1 MPDDVDT
8 DISDLDITDEELA
21 ELALAAD
28 PNAPLDDDAVPFN
41 SMQPEGAALLPQW
54 YMPVDA
60 SRVRSDWRA
69 VVAVAIAVGLV
80 LCQRLRHLRDER
92 VPRVPLTVASR
103 RSRRT
108 LELHIAS
115 QVGKAHAAID
125 RGIRNPRLAGSQW
138 LQPRRAPSATAAH
151 VSASP

>member
-28 PNAPLDDDAVPFN
+28 PNVPLDDDAVPFN

-69 VVAVAIAVGLV
+69 VVALAIALGLV
-80 LCQRLRHLRDER
+80 LCNAFAFCVTNGFPEIS
-92 VPRVPLTVASR
+92 LTGR
-103 RSRRT
+103 
-108 LELHIAS
+108 
-115 QVGKAHAAID
+115 
-125 RGIRNPRLAGSQW
+125 
-138 LQPRRAPSATAAH
+138 
-151 VSASP
+151 